1 VSGNYASILAR
12 LFLTRDSS
20 GMHSD
25 LELAYAVT
33 EVLVDTLELPDPWLR
48 LRKEARGFIKT
59 RAKRSRNK
67 FKMQFKV
74 ALEQS
79 DLPPT
84 GQVAADPGQEL
95 SSDREQRFK
104 DRVLNPGYLRI
115 RPSVYLAV
123 SVEPVNEV
131 AIITE
136 EQPLCT
142 KERENDFTRR
152 ITNPRSLRR
161 GDKTSV

>member
-1 VSGNYASILAR
+1 MSGNYASILAR
-12 LFLTRDSS
+12 LFLNRDSS
-20 GMHSD
+20 SMHSD
-25 LELAYAVT
+25 LELAYTVV
-33 EVLVDTLELPDPWLR
+33 EVLVDSMELPDPWLK

-79 DLPPT
+79 DLPTT
-84 GQVAADPGQEL
+84 GQVVEGPGQEL
-95 SSDREQRFK
+95 SRDREQRFK
-104 DRVLNPGYLRI
+104 DRVLNPGYLRVK
-115 RPSVYLAV
+115 PTVYPVV
-123 SVEPVNEV
+123 SVEPINEV
-131 AIITE
+131 VIITE
-136 EQPLCT
+136 EQSLCT

-161 GDKTSV
+161 GDKTPV